1 VEAGEPWAWSKPCD
15 IPNGEFSSP
24 VSWNTDGTT
33 FIWDASL
40 SPSTINF
47 GRTVTENVSLTDHC
61 WFSGSVI
68 PEQTG
73 TNAPPA
79 DIINNGYED
88 VVGWLPVAVNYYRSQ
103 MRAPCSFS
111 ATQQMSIDCASGPV
125 AYIVNGLG
133 ATIGITTVSSSRQGQ
148 TQTRTWP

>member
-1 VEAGEPWAWSKPCD
+1 MEV
-15 IPNGEFSSP
+15 
-24 VSWNTDGTT
+24 
-33 FIWDASL
+33 
-40 SPSTINF
+40 
-47 GRTVTENVSLTDHC
+47 
-61 WFSGSVI
+61 SGSVI

-111 ATQQMSIDCASGPV
+111 ATQQMSYRLCKRVCCLHREWPWSNDWHYYSLEFETGPNPNANV
-125 AYIVNGLG
+125 AMMI
-133 ATIGITTVSSSRQGQ
+133 R
-148 TQTRTWP
+148 